1 MALNLSVC
9 VEMIFNNLPF
19 EDRIK
24 AVAAAGYKAF
34 EFWGWS
40 NKDMPAV
47 AKAAEEAGLTIAS
60 FCVEYQGSLV
70 DPNNR
75 DNFVAGARASIEQA
89 VKYGVKTLIV
99 TTGNEIPDVSRWAQH
114 DAILTGLQAAAP
126 YAEEKGVTLVLE
138 PLNILVDHKGYYL
151 TSSQEG
157 FDIVRAVGSPNIKLL
172 YDIYHQ
178 QITEGFLI
186 PTIKANISLVGHFHC
201 ADVPGR
207 HEPGTGEIN
216 YANVFRVIAE
226 SDYQG
231 YVGLEFVPTT
241 TPEDA
246 LARVKKIAGL
256 GCGCC

>member
-19 EDRIK
+19 EERIK
-24 AVAAAGYKAF
+24 AVAAAGYGAF

-40 NKDMPAV
+40 NKDMPAIV
-47 AKAAEEAGLTIAS
+47 KAADQAGLTIAS
-60 FCVEYQGSLV
+60 LCVEYQGALV

-75 DNFVAGARASIEQA
+75 DNFLAGARLSIDQA
-89 VKYGVKTLIV
+89 VNYGVKTLIV
-99 TTGNEIPDVSRWAQH
+99 TTGNEIPNLSRWAQH
-114 DAILTGLQAAAP
+114 DAILTGLQAIAP
-126 YAEEKGVTLVLE
+126 YAEDKGVTLVLE

-151 TSSQEG
+151 ASSAEG
-157 FDIVRAVGSPNIKLL
+157 FDIVRAVASPNVKLL

-186 PTIKANISLVGHFHC
+186 PTITANLPLIGHFHC

-216 YANVFRVIAE
+216 YVNVFRVIAE

-231 YVGLEFVPTT
+231 YVGLEFMPTG
-241 TPEDA
+241 TPEAA
-246 LARVKKIAGL
+246 LAQVRKIAGF
-256 GCGCC
+256 GCCCC